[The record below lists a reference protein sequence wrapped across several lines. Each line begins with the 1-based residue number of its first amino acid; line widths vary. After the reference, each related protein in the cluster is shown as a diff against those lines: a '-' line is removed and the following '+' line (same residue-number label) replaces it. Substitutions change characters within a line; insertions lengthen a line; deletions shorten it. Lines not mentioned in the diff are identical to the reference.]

1 MSSALPSSSTT
12 AAATSTGS
20 GSGGLSEDGR
30 QSNAGGRKIT
40 ASHSTTSTA
49 PPAKR
54 RRPTRRSSATSS
66 GVSNRPILPG
76 VGHQDDMMRL
86 TEHFMQQHLA
96 NVMMA
101 PLPLLTQQQLVGYT
115 PTSTSLMGIP
125 IWTAGGRG
133 GGVGNNMAASTLQ
146 SSQLQLS
153 SMQQA
158 QAAMAWSQQL
168 VQAQQFMQAQ
178 QSARQVNA
186 QVSTSAQ
193 NQTSAQTPLSPRAQG
208 LMRALN
214 LSRAQAFGIDNV
226 HSLLPQA
233 PAVAVTTS
241 RQSRSTGVSTISPA
255 SNVVTTTEK
264 SSTSSQ
270 NRLEESRVVASSPA
284 TTSATTKS
292 PSRSSTQLGLT
303 SFPSNTTRSIN
314 TTHSSTKSFQIT
326 SSFAASS
333 LAPTSPVRIPASVP
347 VSHGNPSSS
356 NSSNDASQMYV
367 FPRGPSHI
375 TLTSQFPTAPS
386 LTRAAVP
393 SPRISSG
400 TPSSSFIQ
408 PHSSLLAPNVRQI
421 GSGDVGSPQHRRESE
436 CNPERES
443 EPEYSSENSQDMGC
457 SSGPES
463 ESINRPLRVSSPLN
477 VDHPVGAAI
486 SALLSLSDRTNS
498 RSPRRFI
505 SSPLALASSSP
516 VRGRGSHFTNH
527 SQSVPVVTS
536 AEDFSPTSETEP
548 RRSDS
553 IGSVGGVPYATATT
567 TNDSNIVMT
576 NRGISNSLATPE
588 SLSLSS
594 SVSDTTTSVVTT
606 GSTINT
612 NSTVSMTTPPAPS
625 KSTGPPVPSKS
636 TGPLII
642 SKSAHLNPSA
652 PSRVDQ
658 GVSTEN
664 LSTEQSS
671 NLADLSRIVLAEVL
685 TVPESVPCSDCLTQ
699 ESETIKLAQE
709 PFVDIVKVDG
719 PSLITTNDD
728 DVEITG
734 LSGFSRESSVESSSS
749 SLVVQHE
756 NVGLESPR
764 FTPSPQVQSHGRGD
778 DSSAY
783 VNENL
788 ELSSRSTSLQP
799 CIAASPEVCGPNVR
813 GQIQNSDV
821 VLRRSTRR
829 QQPRRKSATKRSLPK
844 GKSPTAKRSRST

>member
-1 MSSALPSSSTT
+1 MPSSSTT

-20 GSGGLSEDGR
+20 GSGGLSEDDR
-30 QSNAGGRKIT
+30 QINAGGRKRT
-40 ASHSTTSTA
+40 GSHSTTSTA
-49 PPAKR
+49 QQPPAKR
-54 RRPTRRSSATSS
+54 RRPTRRSSATST

-76 VGHQDDMMRL
+76 VSHQDDMMRL

-115 PTSTSLMGIP
+115 PTSSSLMGIP

-133 GGVGNNMAASTLQ
+133 GGVGNSMATNTLQ

-186 QVSTSAQ
+186 QVAQ

-214 LSRAQAFGIDNV
+214 LSRAQAIGIDNV

-233 PAVAVTTS
+233 PTVPVTTS
-241 RQSRSTGVSTISPA
+241 RQSRSTGVSSTSPA
-255 SNVVTTTEK
+255 SNVTTTQK
-264 SSTSSQ
+264 STSSQ
-270 NRLEESRVVASSPA
+270 NRLEESRVVASSPV

-292 PSRSSTQLGLT
+292 PSRSSTQLSLT
-303 SFPSNTTRSIN
+303 SFPSNTTHSIN

-333 LAPTSPVRIPASVP
+333 LAPTSPIRLPPSLSQVPA
-347 VSHGNPSSS
+347 SHGNPSSS
-356 NSSNDASQMYV
+356 NSSKDASQTYV

-375 TLTSQFPTAPS
+375 TLTRQFPTAPS

-421 GSGDVGSPQHRRESE
+421 GSGDVGSPQHRQESE

-457 SSGPES
+457 SSGPKS

-498 RSPRRFI
+498 RSPRRFT
-505 SSPLALASSSP
+505 SSPLALSSSSP
-516 VRGRGSHFTNH
+516 VRDRGGHFANH
-527 SQSVPVVTS
+527 SHPVPVVTS
-536 AEDFSPTSETEP
+536 AEDFSHSSETEP
-548 RRSDS
+548 RRSDNV
-553 IGSVGGVPYATATT
+553 GSVGGVPYATATT

-606 GSTINT
+606 ATTINT

-625 KSTGPPVPSKS
+625 ISTCPPVPSKS
-636 TGPLII
+636 TSPPII
-642 SKSAHLNPSA
+642 SKSEHLNPPA

-658 GVSTEN
+658 GVSSDT
-664 LSTEQSS
+664 LSAEQSS
-671 NLADLSRIVLAEVL
+671 SLADLSRIVLAEVL
-685 TVPESVPCSDCLTQ
+685 IIPESVPCSDCLTQ

-709 PFVDIVKVDG
+709 PLVDIVKVDG
-719 PSLITTNDD
+719 PSLIATNDDD

-764 FTPSPQVQSHGRGD
+764 FTPSPQVQSPNRGD

-788 ELSSRSTSLQP
+788 ELSSRNTS
-799 CIAASPEVCGPNVR
+799 CVAVSPEVCGPSVR

-821 VLRRSTRR
+821 VLRSRKSTRR
-829 QQPRRKSATKRSLPK
+829 QQPQRKSAAKHHYQRENLRQQREVEVPK
-844 GKSPTAKRSRST
+844 H